1 MLKEELTISIFNIST
16 FSMVLCLF
24 LLHLMEIFPKTIFGI
39 KQLLSTAYLWLST
52 LKQRL
57 TQNFQWLTTTQPIV
71 TPKIDFE
78 KRELP

>member
-1 MLKEELTISIFNIST
+1 MLIFASSNGDLS
-16 FSMVLCLF
+16 
-24 LLHLMEIFPKTIFGI
+24 KNTIFGI

-52 LKQRL
+52 LKQQL